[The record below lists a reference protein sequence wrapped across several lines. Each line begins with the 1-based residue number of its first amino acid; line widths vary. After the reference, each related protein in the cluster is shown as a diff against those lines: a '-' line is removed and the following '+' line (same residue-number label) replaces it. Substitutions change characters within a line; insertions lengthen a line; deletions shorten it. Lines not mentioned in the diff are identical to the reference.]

1 MSSVKLVKVIKTSFH
16 KSPIPNPEKFN
27 KSDFLLDKK
36 IPKGSL
42 MPCPFTSPKMLCA
55 GPNFLSQPKNL
66 TAFSAS
72 SCQHKNQ
79 FYWTQIIFMTGT
91 KCLWLP
97 QYVNTFLVWHKKF
110 GPAQKIVKGQGNSD
124 SWNRCDESKN
134 IQILKINYLLFLT
147 IFRRWWPISAP
158 LTKVI
163 YWRYDPC
170 LRLRSL
176 SQNSLCLGQPQHR
189 PRPMKT

>member
-72 SCQHKNQ
+72 SK
-79 FYWTQIIFMTGT
+79 
-91 KCLWLP
+91 
-97 QYVNTFLVWHKKF
+97 TFE
-110 GPAQKIVKGQGNSD
+110 PAQKS
-124 SWNRCDESKN
+124 
-134 IQILKINYLLFLT
+134 ILLNANHLFLWHKMFVT
-147 IFRRWWPISAP
+147 A
-158 LTKVI
+158 TK
-163 YWRYDPC
+163 C
-170 LRLRSL
+170 
-176 SQNSLCLGQPQHR
+176 
-189 PRPMKT
+189 K